1 MLFTG
6 GDHGRD
12 HHHPGPGPDRPG
24 RRGDL
29 LCSCTRKPEL
39 LQPDES
45 DPGSLLG
52 ACACGVWTV
61 FEDESRPGSPPWT
74 DVRAYE
80 LDIEPDAAST
90 AA

>member
-1 MLFTG
+1 MDATITIPVRVLTG
-6 GDHGRD
+6 LAG
-12 HHHPGPGPDRPG
+12 
-24 RRGDL
+24 RGDL